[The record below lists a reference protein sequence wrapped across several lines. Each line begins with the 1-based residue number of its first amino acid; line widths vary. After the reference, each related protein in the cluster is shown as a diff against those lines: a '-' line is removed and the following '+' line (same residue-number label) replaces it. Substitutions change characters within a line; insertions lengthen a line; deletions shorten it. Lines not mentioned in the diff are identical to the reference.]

1 MSTLKAKHF
10 HFIEDMDIAAWVF
23 AAVERVEAFAA
34 KVSTT
39 IGIWARRS
47 GERRL
52 LRQMSDRMLRDI
64 GLSRLDIERESS
76 KFFWQN

>member
-10 HFIEDMDIAAWVF
+10 HFIEDMDIAATVF

-39 IGIWARRS
+39 IGSWARRS

-52 LRQMSDRMLRDI
+52 LRQLNDRMLQDI
-64 GLSRLDIERESS
+64 GLSRHDVEREAS
-76 KFFWQN
+76 KFFWQV